1 MPARD
6 QRPSRREHRLSTL
19 MMGAAVAIFVMALAG
34 VLFVASGVYDIAA
47 ATPHWSVT
55 RWVMEQTRNR
65 SIAMH
70 AAGIKVPPGLDDPQ
84 KVLMGTEHFAAHCAS
99 CHGAP
104 GVPRGEAAEGLYP
117 QPPDLAHAHA
127 HYTQAELFWIVRN
140 GIKMTGMP
148 AWSDHSDEE
157 LWATVAFIE
166 KLQGMTE
173 EDYGKL
179 VMQSMQMGGRH
190 MYDGM
195 AMPSGASMPA
205 NMPGMDMKNMPMPG
219 QAAPAATGNDHHQ

>member
-1 MPARD
+1 M
-6 QRPSRREHRLSTL
+6 L
-19 MMGAAVAIFVMALAG
+19 MLGAAGAVFVMALAG
-34 VLFVASGVYDIAA
+34 VLLVASGIYDIAA

-70 AAGIKVPPGLDDPQ
+70 ATGIKVPPGLDDPA
-84 KVLMGTEHFAAHCAS
+84 KVVMGTEHFAAHCAS

-104 GVPRGEAAEGLYP
+104 GVPRSEAAEGLYP
-117 QPPDLAHAHA
+117 QPPDLAHAPA

-166 KLQGMTE
+166 KLPGMTE

-179 VMQSMQMGGRH
+179 VMQSMKMDGRH
-190 MYDGM
+190 MHDGM
-195 AMPSGASMPA
+195 AMPSGAAMPA

-219 QAAPAATGNDHHQ
+219 QPAPAAGSDHHQ

>member
-6 QRPSRREHRLSTL
+6 QKLSWREQRLSML
-19 MMGAAVAIFVMALAG
+19 ILGAAGAVLVMALAG
-34 VLFVASGVYDIAA
+34 VLFVASGIYDIAA
-47 ATPHWSVT
+47 ATPHWPVT

-84 KVLMGTEHFAAHCAS
+84 KVAMGTEHFAAHCAS
-99 CHGAP
+99 CHGGP
-104 GVPRGEAAEGLYP
+104 GVLRGEAAEGLYP
-117 QPPDLAHAHA
+117 QPPDLAHAPA
-127 HYTQAELFWIVRN
+127 HYTPAELFWIVRN

-166 KLQGMTE
+166 KLPGMTE
-173 EDYGKL
+173 ADYGKL
-179 VMQSMQMGGRH
+179 VMQSMKMGGRH
-190 MYDGM
+190 QHDRM
-195 AMPSGASMPA
+195 AMPD
-205 NMPGMDMKNMPMPG
+205 MDMKNMPMPEK
-219 QAAPAATGNDHHQ
+219 AVPPAGNDHDHQGGR

>member
-1 MPARD
+1 MPRRD
-6 QRPSRREHRLSTL
+6 QKPAQRGNGLSML
-19 MMGAAVAIFVMALAG
+19 MLGATFTIFAMAVAG

-47 ATPHWSVT
+47 ATPHWPVT
-55 RWVMEQTRNR
+55 RWVMEEARNR

-70 AAGIKVPPGLDDPQ
+70 AAGIKVPPGLGNPQ
-84 KVLMGTEHFAAHCAS
+84 KVIMGTEHFAAHCAS

-104 GVPRGEAAEGLYP
+104 GVPRSEAAEGLYP
-117 QPPDLAHAHA
+117 QPPDLANAPSQ
-127 HYTQAELFWIVRN
+127 YTQAELFWIVRN

-166 KLQGMTE
+166 KLPGMTE

-179 VMQSMQMGGRH
+179 VMQSMNMGGRH
-190 MYDGM
+190 QHDGM
-195 AMPSGASMPA
+195 AMP
-205 NMPGMDMKNMPMPG
+205 NMPGMKNMSMPG
-219 QAAPAATGNDHHQ
+219 QPAPAAGSDHQQ

>member
-70 AAGIKVPPGLDDPQ
+70 AAGIKVPSGLDDPQ

-104 GVPRGEAAEGLYP
+104 GVPRSEAAEGLYP
-117 QPPDLAHAHA
+117 QPPDLAHAPA

-166 KLQGMTE
+166 KLPGMTE

-179 VMQSMQMGGRH
+179 VMQSMKMGGRH
-190 MYDGM
+190 QHGGM
-195 AMPSGASMPA
+195 AMPGGTSMPA
-205 NMPGMDMKNMPMPG
+205 NMPGMDMKNMPMPDQG
-219 QAAPAATGNDHHQ
+219 ARPAGNDHHQ